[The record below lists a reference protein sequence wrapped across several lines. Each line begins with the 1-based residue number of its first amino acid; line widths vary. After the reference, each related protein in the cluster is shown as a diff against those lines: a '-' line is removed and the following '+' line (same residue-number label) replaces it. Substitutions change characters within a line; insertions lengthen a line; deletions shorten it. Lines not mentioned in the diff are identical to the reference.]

1 MPGVHCQPAWH
12 IWPAS
17 QMVPGKHT
25 AEVGQ
30 FEPGEVPGGVVPGNV
45 VHAAM
50 HPVSR
55 KARGHARMWFPRN
68 RGQYQTPAK
77 LNLG

>member
-1 MPGVHCQPAWH
+1 MLPG
-12 IWPAS
+12 
-17 QMVPGKHT
+17 MHT
-25 AEVGQ
+25 VEVGQ

-50 HPVSR
+50 QPVSR
-55 KARGHARMWFPRN
+55 KARGHARMCFPLN
-68 RGQYQTPAK
+68 QGHYQAPAK